1 MRDCTTFLSHSIAFL
16 HLVIQHFYNLSYG
29 VFFFFL
35 ESWQNWLVWIW
46 MRAEVGVSQSL
57 VSRMALSE
65 CDERVLFLDFRGWN
79 ASSRKALVESLIR
92 NLHCTRGDFFFLSL
106 RFRRR
111 RKKKWYKID
120 IDTLWCTGSIRWCLT
135 SVHVPFTR
143 KWSPSIFPTFPLP
156 WSDKLTGDGDK

>member
-65 CDERVLFLDFRGWN
+65 CDERVLFLDFRRWN

-106 RFRRR
+106 RLRRR
-111 RKKKWYKID
+111 RKKN
-120 IDTLWCTGSIRWCLT
+120 DTKLILIHFDAQDRSGGVLHPCTCHLLESDRLLF
-135 SVHVPFTR
+135 SQRFL
-143 KWSPSIFPTFPLP
+143 SPDRIN
-156 WSDKLTGDGDK
+156 